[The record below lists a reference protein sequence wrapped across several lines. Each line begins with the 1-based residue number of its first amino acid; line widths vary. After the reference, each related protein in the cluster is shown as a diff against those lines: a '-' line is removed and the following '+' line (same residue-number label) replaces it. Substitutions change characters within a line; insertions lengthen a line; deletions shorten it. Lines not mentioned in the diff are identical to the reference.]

1 MEAPRNRRLAALHHV
16 VAANRR
22 RAELARW
29 DEFRERLQ
37 SIRPRSK
44 AKRWRCW
51 NNRGQHKRINISVY

>member
-1 MEAPRNRRLAALHHV
+1 MEAPRNRRLAALHHA

-44 AKRWRCW
+44 AERQAQVQAMALLEQSRPA
-51 NNRGQHKRINISVY
+51 